1 MDSISAVQQS
11 FQQMAALLKFISDE
25 QFNITEKIAKTTVEL
40 QVDGVTKEPFKGE
53 QIDITV

>member
-11 FQQMAALLKFISDE
+11 FQQMAALLKFISEE